1 MVLIGVSAVS
11 AIDSSQ
17 MTTIENDE
25 SSIASSTITNV
36 QDITNK
42 TSENTN
48 QDANTVSSNFSE
60 SKENTSLNT
69 QQTIKSVKQS
79 TNTSTMHA
87 SSITVENKTVS
98 CNSSV
103 QLVVKV
109 VDKTTNVNASSGKV
123 AFKINGK
130 TVGYD
135 NVVNGKAY
143 YTYNTTGL
151 TAKNYTISVV
161 YGGNSYLSKSNA
173 TGYLTVI
180 TRNTQ
185 VVVSN
190 KTIAYNNSVQLT
202 ATVTDSSTKNYVSGG
217 KVAFKINGKTVG
229 YDNVVNGK
237 AYYTYNTTGLSV
249 KNYTIS
255 VVYSGNSY
263 LSKSNAT
270 GYLKIITRNTQMS
283 ISNKTV
289 SKGELVQLTVTVI
302 DNSTKNYVSG
312 GKVAFK
318 INGKTVGY
326 DNVVDG
332 KSYYNYNTSTLG
344 LGNYTINASY
354 SGSKIYTSAV
364 SSKGVLTVTAPSFTY
379 AEIKEAAVY
388 LRNQYESDHILTKVT
403 VGSTTMGVE
412 DFLPI
417 MIKLVN
423 NINNGKVSSSVTY
436 VDYNPITSQI
446 DTITGGK
453 LSLSEVI
460 TMGNKI
466 LNFYSTNNRPPTYA
480 TTTYGQL
487 GYYNIIYTY
496 LKIIDVSSS
505 NYLPSTNKVY
515 NWSVI
520 HPTNITSRSIYI
532 TSDNIYNSA
541 KDYAFMNSIK
551 SILESKGFTVYIVG
565 LGPNTHNTEIWA
577 ESLPENAVQL
587 SIFGGSDAGVFYD
600 MCTRSFMRKKSNR
613 LLFIALYSATARNI
627 TNLGFLERAHDDN
640 YSPDSFTGLAN
651 PDVYLKEHGY
661 DYIYTTSATSIA
673 NALIDYING

>member
-1 MVLIGVSAVS
+1 
-11 AIDSSQ
+11 
-17 MTTIENDE
+17 MTTVSNDE
-25 SSIASSTITNV
+25 GNMTSSVAVNM

-42 TSENTN
+42 TSENIN
-48 QDANTVSSNFSE
+48 PYVSGVSSKFSE
-60 SKENTSLNT
+60 YKENTSLNT
-69 QQTIKSVKQS
+69 QQNIKSVKQS
-79 TNTSTMHA
+79 TNTSTIHV
-87 SSITVENKTVS
+87 SSLTVENKTIS

-130 TVGYD
+130 TVGYGS
-135 NVVNGKAY
+135 VVNGKAY
-143 YTYNTTGL
+143 YTYNTSGL

-173 TGYLTVI
+173 TGCLTVI

-185 VVVSN
+185 LTVDN
-190 KTIAYNNSVQLT
+190 KIIIYNSSVQLT
-202 ATVTDSSTKNYVSGG
+202 TTVIDSSTKNYVSGG
-217 KVAFKINGKTVG
+217 KVAFKINGKTIG
-229 YDNVVNGK
+229 YGSVVNGK
-237 AYYTYNTTGLSV
+237 AYYTYNTSGLSV

-270 GYLKIITRNTQMS
+270 GYLTIITRTTQMS

-289 SKGELVQLTVTVI
+289 LKGELVQLTVTVV
-302 DNSTKNYVSG
+302 DNSTKNYISG

-326 DNVVDG
+326 GSVVDG
-332 KSYYNYNTSTLG
+332 KAYYNYNTSSLG

-354 SGSKIYTSAV
+354 SGSKIYSSTV
-364 SSKGVLTVTAPSFTY
+364 SSKGVLTITSPSFTY

-388 LRNQYESDHILTKVT
+388 LRNQYESDHIVTKVI
-403 VGSTTMGVE
+403 VGSMTMGVE

-417 MIKLVN
+417 MIKMVN
-423 NINNGKVSSSVTY
+423 NINSGNVSSSIRY
-436 VDYNPITSQI
+436 IDYTPITSQI

-453 LSLSEVI
+453 LSLSEII

-466 LNFYSTNNRPPTYA
+466 LNFYSINNRPPTYA
-480 TTTYGQL
+480 TTTYGKL

-520 HPTNITSRSIYI
+520 HPTNITSRKIYI
-532 TSDNIYNSA
+532 TSDNIFTST
-541 KDYAFMNSIK
+541 KDKAFMNSIK
-551 SILESKGFTVYIVG
+551 SILESKGFTVSIVG
-565 LGPNTHNTEIWA
+565 LGPNTHNTGIWA
-577 ESLPENAVQL
+577 ESLPDNAVQL
-587 SIFGGSDAGVFYD
+587 SIFGGSDAGVIYD
-600 MCTRSFMRKKSNR
+600 ICTRSFMRKKANR
-613 LLFIALYSATARNI
+613 LIFIALYSGTAKNI
-627 TNLGFLERAHDDN
+627 TDLDFLERAHDDN
-640 YSPDSFTGLAN
+640 YSPSSFKGLAY
-651 PDVYLKEHGY
+651 PDIYLKEHGY
-661 DYIYTTSATSIA
+661 DYVYTTSATSIVD
-673 NALIDYING
+673 ALIDYING